1 MFRGC
6 RDSALY
12 TSVEGI
18 GFNRFHPLGIVE
30 DREATPTV
38 ELPEATLAWRAI
50 DNGPKPNYALARR
63 NPLPLTSE
71 VVMNEDRFNI
81 EVRQFLKQVG
91 ITSQRE
97 IERAVRDA
105 LASGQIKGS
114 EKLKVTARIQIE
126 GVALDHKVEGEIA
139 LS

>member
-12 TSVEGI
+12 TSGGGF
-18 GFNRFHPLGIVE
+18 GFNRFHPSGIAE
-30 DREATPTV
+30 DREAV
-38 ELPEATLAWRAI
+38 LAWRAI
-50 DNGPKPNYALARR
+50 ENGPKPNYALARR

-81 EVRQFLKQVG
+81 EVRKFLKDVG

-126 GVALDHKVEGEIA
+126 DVALDHKVDGEIA

>member
-1 MFRGC
+1 
-6 RDSALY
+6 L
-12 TSVEGI
+12 
-18 GFNRFHPLGIVE
+18 L
-30 DREATPTV
+30 
-38 ELPEATLAWRAI
+38 EATLTWCAI
-50 DNGPKPNYALARR
+50 ENDPKPNYALARR

-97 IERAVRDA
+97 IARAVRDA

>member
-1 MFRGC
+1 MPRLGTVQQRRGDRIQLVSSVWNC
-6 RDSALY
+6 RGPIGCPA
-12 TSVEGI
+12 VE
-18 GFNRFHPLGIVE
+18 LL
-30 DREATPTV
+30 EATPV
-38 ELPEATLAWRAI
+38 WRAI